1 MAVAA
6 RRGARLLPG
15 AGGAGRRRRG
25 AGPAQE
31 RALDRRFVGL
41 AGADA
46 HNVLDAG
53 DEDLAVADLAG
64 ARRLD
69 DGIDG
74 ALDLVVRH
82 HHLDLH
88 FRQEIDHVLGAAVE
102 LGMALLAAEAL
113 DLGDGQAGDA
123 DFGERFAHFV
133 ELEGFDD
140 GLDLLHLRSP
150 TGEGHCI
157 VATWKASASPIRSP
171 ASIPTNGTRLPA
183 SSRSCAMNSSRR

>member
-1 MAVAA
+1 LAVVA

-46 HNVLDAG
+46 HHVLDRG

-69 DGIDG
+69 DRVDR
-74 ALDLVVRH
+74 ALDLAVGH
-82 HHLDLH
+82 HHLDFHLG
-88 FRQEIDHVLGAAVE
+88 QEIDYVLGAAVQ
-102 LGMALLAAEAL
+102 LVVTFLPVIYLP
-113 DLGDGQAGDA
+113 
-123 DFGERFAHFV
+123 F
-133 ELEGFDD
+133 FDS
-140 GLDLLHLRSP
+140 L
-150 TGEGHCI
+150 
-157 VATWKASASPIRSP
+157 SAVPNLPEILIQLVRL
-171 ASIPTNGTRLPA
+171 ASI
-183 SSRSCAMNSSRR
+183 